1 MVHEQLSIWAYARSE
16 GIDAKTEEK
25 EDAKVIITFV
35 FSVFGVMILISV
47 IICLAAWLGTFM
59 PMPLTAILM
68 LIASGLALRA
78 TD

>member
-1 MVHEQLSIWAYARSE
+1 
-16 GIDAKTEEK
+16 
-25 EDAKVIITFV
+25 
-35 FSVFGVMILISV
+35 VFGVMILISV